1 MDDDASYTT
10 WDLDKIDKEYNR
22 KKRLFFFYMIICF
35 SLNFLLSLGY
45 MIFSCIC

>member
-22 KKRLFFFYMIICF
+22 KKRLFFFLYDNLFFIKLFTVFRIHDF
-35 SLNFLLSLGY
+35 
-45 MIFSCIC
+45 